1 MEMQTSNK
9 PAAQP
14 SSPDPLGAAHVE
26 PAAQRPTGPQPP
38 SISGMISRTVAHW
51 YIAVVVLIVGAMLT
65 VVFIRSRM
73 PAYRS
78 EMVIFYREGVKA
90 AYLGP
95 DGPDPLR
102 TLSARLKETLLARSN
117 LEKVVEEF
125 DLFPD
130 VVAKRG
136 TVDAVDRLRGK
147 IVFRARTPD
156 TFAISYEG
164 RTREEAQEVTQR
176 LGELL
181 VEENTRVRQTQAKI
195 TSEFLDAEQK
205 RAEAEL
211 NKADKDLAGFLA
223 EHPEFAAEQI
233 QPGGTQAGSAIR
245 AEQRRAT
252 EVDPTLEALERQAP
266 RLKSRL
272 AAPSAKDPLAAG
284 AGAAPPPALVQA
296 KQQADQ
302 ELASARRDLAEKQAR
317 FTEAHPDVR
326 AAMARASAAEAGAK
340 QAEQAIAT
348 AVSPPPSAALPDG
361 QDPYSETSKS
371 DAAKAKV
378 KAQLAQIER
387 EINQRKK
394 AKETAQQQQP
404 DASET
409 ALQIINLETE
419 WSRVARE
426 QARARQR
433 LTDLETKVFRAD
445 IAASSEEGGYSAQIV
460 VLDPAFKP
468 SSPSSTARS
477 VLALAGLVASLL
489 AGLGLA
495 AARGILL
502 DDRIYDAED
511 IGRMGLAPV
520 LAIVP
525 HAPRRRWWRRG

>member
-9 PAAQP
+9 GPDLPQQQ
-14 SSPDPLGAAHVE
+14 DPLGASQGD
-26 PAAQRPTGPQPP
+26 PQRPGGPLPP
-38 SISGMISRTVAHW
+38 SIGGMISRTLAHW
-51 YIAVVVLIVGAMLT
+51 YIAVLVLVVGAALT
-65 VVFIRSRM
+65 VLVVRTRK

-78 EMVIFYREGVKA
+78 ETVIFYREGVKA

-125 DLFPD
+125 NLFPD
-130 VVAKRG
+130 VVEKRG
-136 TVDAVDRLRGK
+136 TVDAVERLRSK
-147 IVFRARTPD
+147 VVFRARAPD

-164 RTREEAQEVTQR
+164 GTREEAQEVTQR
-176 LGELL
+176 LAELL

-205 RAEAEL
+205 RAEEEL

-223 EHPEFAAEQI
+223 DHPEFAAEQI
-233 QPGGTQAGSAIR
+233 QPGGTQAGSAVR
-245 AEQRRAT
+245 AEQRRAS
-252 EVDPTLEALERQAP
+252 EGDPTLDALERQVP
-266 RLKSRL
+266 RLKGRL
-272 AAPSAKDPLAAG
+272 STPAPGAAPGAAPG
-284 AGAAPPPALVQA
+284 TAAPPPALLQA

-302 ELASARRDLAEKQAR
+302 ELASAQRDLTEKQAR

-326 AAMARASAAEAGAK
+326 AAMARANAAAAGVAR
-340 QAEQAIAT
+340 AEQALAT
-348 AVSPPPSAALPDG
+348 AAAPPPAAPEVQGPSAEPPKR
-361 QDPYSETSKS
+361 DPE
-371 DAAKAKV
+371 KARV
-378 KAQLAQIER
+378 QAQLAQIQK

-394 AKETAQQQQP
+394 AKETAQQQAP

-409 ALQIINLETE
+409 AKQIVSLETD
-419 WSRVARE
+419 WSRLARE

-433 LTDLETKVFRAD
+433 LTDLEAKVFRAD

-468 SSPSSTARS
+468 SAPSTPSRS
-477 VLALAGLVASLL
+477 LVALAGLVASLI
-489 AGLGLA
+489 AGIGLA

-502 DDRIYDAED
+502 DDRVYDAED
-511 IGRMGLAPV
+511 IERLGLAPV
-520 LAIVP
+520 LAIVS
-525 HAPRRRWWRRG
+525 HAPRRHRWPRG